1 MLSPQPRHALTTTF
15 STIAHTA
22 PHHQSVNS
30 EVQERASTLRYL
42 LAEMEILPMSWEN
55 QAEEIKPGEKLAGAK
70 GAKKGEIKAA
80 IKEMN
85 LLDEVDDLLDMP
97 GVSVCVVVA
106 YFYINSCNEN
116 MKCV

>member
-1 MLSPQPRHALTTTF
+1 
-15 STIAHTA
+15 
-22 PHHQSVNS
+22 VNS

-97 GVSVCVVVA
+97 GVSVYLCCVLVYMCVCVCVA

-116 MKCV
+116 MIYVESR

>member
-1 MLSPQPRHALTTTF
+1 MPHTDSHGTSKYFAF
-15 STIAHTA
+15 SACSHHNLLCYCTHRTA
-22 PHHQSVNS
+22 PHYQSVNS

-55 QAEEIKPGEKLAGAK
+55 QAEEIKPGEKPAGAK

-97 GVSVCVVVA
+97 GVSVCLSA
-106 YFYINSCNEN
+106 
-116 MKCV
+116 

>member
-1 MLSPQPRHALTTTF
+1 
-15 STIAHTA
+15 
-22 PHHQSVNS
+22 
-30 EVQERASTLRYL
+30 
-42 LAEMEILPMSWEN
+42 MEILPMSWEN

-97 GVSVCVVVA
+97 GVSVCLCCMCLCVCVCVA
-106 YFYINSCNEN
+106 YFYINSCYEN
-116 MKCV
+116 MICVESR

>member
-1 MLSPQPRHALTTTF
+1 
-15 STIAHTA
+15 
-22 PHHQSVNS
+22 VNS

-55 QAEEIKPGEKLAGAK
+55 QAEEIKPGEKPAGAK

-97 GVSVCVVVA
+97 GVSVCLSV
-106 YFYINSCNEN
+106 
-116 MKCV
+116 CVSACVCVSISTPVLKT